1 MVIAQGRQSKNYF
14 KGGNKMNCEIK
25 GGNFPVAV
33 CTMEQGQA
41 IMCESGAMA
50 WMNGGV
56 KMETNTGGGI
66 GKMFGRAFSGES
78 LFMNRYVAVAP
89 GLLALSA
96 SSPGEIREVDL
107 NGNSIVVQKGSFL
120 AMDEGVNLDVFFQ
133 KKVGAGFFGGE
144 GFIMN
149 KLSGN
154 GKVLI
159 EIDGGAVEYDLAAG
173 ETMTIDSGYLVM
185 MDSTCSIDIV
195 MVKGV
200 TNVLFGG
207 EGLFNTV
214 VTGPGHIILQTQP
227 LTQFAT
233 KIAELMTTIKK

>member
-1 MVIAQGRQSKNYF
+1 
-14 KGGNKMNCEIK
+14 MNCEIK
-25 GGNFPVAV
+25 GGNFPVAL
-33 CTMEQGQA
+33 CNMEQGQA

-66 GKMFGRAFSGES
+66 GKMLGRAFSGES
-78 LFMNRYVAVAP
+78 LFLNRYVAESP

-96 SSPGEIREVDL
+96 NSPGEIREVDIT
-107 NGNSIVVQKGSFL
+107 GRTIVVQKGSFL
-120 AMDEGVNLDVFFQ
+120 AMDEGINLDVFFQ
-133 KKVGAGFFGGE
+133 KKVGSGFFGGE

-173 ETMTIDSGYLVM
+173 EKMTIDTGYLVM
-185 MDSTCSIDIV
+185 MDDTCSIDVV
-195 MVKGV
+195 MIKGV

-214 VTGPGHIILQTQP
+214 ITGPGHIILQTRP
-227 LTQFAT
+227 LVQFAS
-233 KIAELMTTIKK
+233 KVAEMVAAIKK